1 MTDATRSAT
10 DQRIPVIDI
19 GGLRSGDP
27 AALAALGDEIGK
39 AARDTGFFTIVNHGI
54 APELIAG
61 VFAQARRFFSLPGA
75 EKQRVALAKS
85 ANFRGYV
92 EIGYEQLDPAHPGD
106 AKESFEFALELTPD
120 DPRYDQPML
129 GPNYWPELPGFREA
143 LLDYQSAV
151 RRLTIDLHRPIAVD
165 LGLAADFFTPFVDPG
180 LSNTRILRYPPHPGT
195 FDGKQY
201 GAAPHTDYG
210 VLTLLAQEDVSGLE
224 LRTSSGEWLPVMP
237 PPGGF
242 ICNIG
247 DCLMRWSNHTYVST
261 LHRVV
266 NRTPR
271 DRYSVA
277 FFGDPNPEAVIEVLP
292 SRLAPGEAPRYAPTS
307 YADYFRSR
315 TEPVFPLKPRA

>member
-1 MTDATRSAT
+1 MTQASSAATS
-10 DQRIPVIDI
+10 QRVPVIDV
-19 GGLRSGDP
+19 GGLRSGDR
-27 AALAALGDEIGK
+27 AELEALGHAIGQ
-39 AARDTGFFTIVNHGI
+39 AARDTGFFSIVNHGI
-54 APELIAG
+54 AAEEIAA
-61 VFAQARRFFSLPGA
+61 VFTQARRFFALPSA

-85 ANFRGYV
+85 INFRGYV
-92 EIGYEQLDPAHPGD
+92 QIGYEQLDPGHPGD
-106 AKESFEFALELTPD
+106 AKESFEFALELAPD

-129 GPNYWPELPGFREA
+129 GPNYWPDLPGFRESV
-143 LLDYQSAV
+143 LHYQSLV
-151 RRLTIDLHRPIAVD
+151 RTLTVDLHRPIAID
-165 LGLAADFFTPFVDPG
+165 LGLDADFFTPLVDPG
-180 LSNTRILRYPPHPGT
+180 LSNVRMLRYPPHPGT

-210 VLTLLAQEDVSGLE
+210 VLTLLTQEDVSGLE
-224 LRTSSGEWLPVMP
+224 LRTSDGEWLPVMP

-247 DCLMRWSNHTYVST
+247 DCLMRWSNHTYIST

-277 FFGDPNPEAVIEVLP
+277 FFGDPNPDAVIEVLP
-292 SRLAPGEAPRYAPTS
+292 SSLAPGESPRYAPTT